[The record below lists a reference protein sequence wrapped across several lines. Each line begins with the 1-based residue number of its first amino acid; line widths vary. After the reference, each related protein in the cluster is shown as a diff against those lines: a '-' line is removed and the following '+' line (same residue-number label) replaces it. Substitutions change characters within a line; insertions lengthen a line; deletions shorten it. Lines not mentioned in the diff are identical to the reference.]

1 MKKVFILLFVS
12 LIFSCSANYNSNS
25 SFSEQSSSSISSS
38 AELEKELLIEF
49 DNNKSAI
56 DLSENQDESQKV
68 KNLFGDYL
76 LSMKCSK
83 VYEDLG
89 YIKLGSGSSSGKW
102 ELDFNYPLIKIDFEL
117 KNYTKAYQNTIQND
131 KPVFLVN
138 NNNLE
143 LDFNQESDV
152 FKLYSFAFTKEEKQ
166 VVLESK
172 PFDSESKG
180 RTLIKSMK
188 LFFK

>member
-12 LIFSCSANYNSNS
+12 LIFSCSANYNSS
-25 SFSEQSSSSISSS
+25 SVFSEQNNSSISSNI
-38 AELEKELLIEF
+38 ALKKELLVEF
-49 DNNKSAI
+49 DNDKSAI
-56 DLSENQDESQKV
+56 DLSENQNEFLKV

-76 LSMKCSK
+76 QSMNCSK

-89 YIKLGSGSSSGKW
+89 YIKLGSGSTSGRW

-117 KNYTKAYQNTIQND
+117 KNYTKTYLDTIQKD
-131 KPVFLVN
+131 KPVFLIN

-143 LDFNQESDV
+143 LDFAQESDV
-152 FKLYSFAFTKEEKQ
+152 FKTYSFTFTKEEKK

-172 PFDSESKG
+172 PFNNEAKG

>member
-12 LIFSCSANYNSNS
+12 LIFSCSANYNSS
-25 SFSEQSSSSISSS
+25 SVFSEQSNSFISNI
-38 AELEKELLIEF
+38 ELKKELLVEF
-49 DNNKSAI
+49 DNDKSAI
-56 DLSENQDESQKV
+56 DLSENQNEFLKV
-68 KNLFGDYL
+68 KNLFSDYL
-76 LSMKCSK
+76 QSMNCSK

-89 YIKLGSGSSSGKW
+89 YIKLGSGSTSGRW

-117 KNYTKAYQNTIQND
+117 KNYTKSYLDTIQKD
-131 KPVFLVN
+131 KPVFLIN

-143 LDFNQESDV
+143 LDFAQESDV
-152 FKLYSFAFTKEEKQ
+152 FKTYSFTFTKEEKE

-172 PFDSESKG
+172 PFNNEAKG